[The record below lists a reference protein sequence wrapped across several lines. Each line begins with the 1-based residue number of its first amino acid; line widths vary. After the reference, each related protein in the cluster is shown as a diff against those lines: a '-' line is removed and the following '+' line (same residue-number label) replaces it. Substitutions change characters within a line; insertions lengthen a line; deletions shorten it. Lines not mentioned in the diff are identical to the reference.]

1 MSQAFAAVICITL
14 VRQAQP

>member
-1 MSQAFAAVICITL
+1 VICITL